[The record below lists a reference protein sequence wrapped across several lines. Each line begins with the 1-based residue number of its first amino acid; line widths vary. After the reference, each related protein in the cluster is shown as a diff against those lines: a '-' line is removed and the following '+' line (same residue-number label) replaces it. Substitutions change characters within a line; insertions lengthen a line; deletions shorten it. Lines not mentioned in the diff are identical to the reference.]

1 MRPTLSSPRLASLV
15 RSVLTESASEGDIP
29 YGSRQELYDALRPLV
44 VQVWEGVRE
53 SAIRRFP
60 SHAVVLGRTR
70 FVPLFTSRDSRPSW
84 LKMGSSGIVNAEF
97 VSQCDDLFATT
108 RAGTR
113 CRASGNLADP
123 PTHNAVYLD
132 VVRSLGLDGL
142 PPRGSYRWRG
152 VGIEDTLM
160 HEIAHAVDSL
170 SSVVRGEQIRDSQD
184 TVVGDIFDPDAL
196 GDKRHFMDQV
206 EDRLIR
212 SGASDDGID
221 RFLLGAS
228 RGWDHYVDSGWLRGR
243 AEQVAILIQLVSYL
257 DSVGV
262 PASDFLRMDFEDPR
276 LSAASA
282 GLIDWALVCVLYG
295 LIDEEGVIGLEG
307 IRGEIE

>member
-1 MRPTLSSPRLASLV
+1 MRPTLSALV
-15 RSVLTESASEGDIP
+15 RSVLSESAGERDIP

-44 VQVWEGVRE
+44 VQAWEEVRE
-53 SAIRRFP
+53 GAIRRFP

-70 FVPLFTSRDSRPSW
+70 FVPLFTSRDRRPSW
-84 LKMGSSGIVNAEF
+84 LRMGSDDLAAKF

-108 RAGTR
+108 RAGTQ
-113 CRASGNLADP
+113 CRAAGNLADP

-142 PPRGSYRWRG
+142 PPRGSYRWWA
-152 VGIEDTLM
+152 VDISDILM

-170 SSVVRGEQIRDSQD
+170 SSVVSGEQIRDSQD

-221 RFLLGAS
+221 GFLLGAS
-228 RGWDHYVDSGWLRGR
+228 RGWDHYVDSGWLRRRG
-243 AEQVAILIQLVSYL
+243 EQVAILIQLVSYL

-262 PASDFLRMDFEDPR
+262 PASDFLLMDFEDPR

-282 GLIDWALVCVLYG
+282 GLIDWTLVQVLYG